1 MISPILRAAV
11 AALACAP
18 LLSFANGTAPAAAVS
33 APPLAAVPAADPVPA
48 PAPITSPV
56 VPPAMSAAAAPDAP
70 SAPVVDGSPVTTF
83 LVGMPPAAPSGW
95 MPWVPVYTVPV
106 WPAHWPLPVPIQ
118 PATGPGGVAYVLM
131 WVPVPLGSAAMPAA
145 ETAPAP
151 SAALPSV
158 DDVAQSPAPAASTPP
173 SPAEPADAPAP
184 ALTVAAPPAPAAASA
199 PAAANSAPLATAAGV
214 GARPAARPATVDYG
228 PVAPTPV
235 VYLLRRARPPAP
247 AVAPARAPAS
257 AAAPVAKTR
266 PAPKRRLCWSDGVVA
281 PCR

>member
-131 WVPVPLGSAAMPAA
+131 WVPVPLGGAAAPAA
-145 ETAPAP
+145 EVSPGS
-151 SAALPSV
+151 SAAQPAVEDAAPTPAAEAPGAQPV
-158 DDVAQSPAPAASTPP
+158 DETAAPPASAAPAAPTPP
-173 SPAEPADAPAP
+173 AADAPP
-184 ALTVAAPPAPAAASA
+184 VPAPAAA
-199 PAAANSAPLATAAGV
+199 
-214 GARPAARPATVDYG
+214 RPVNVDYG

-235 VYLLRRARPPAP
+235 VYLVRRSRPQAP
-247 AVAPARAPAS
+247 AVAPARAPAKATPPA
-257 AAAPVAKTR
+257 AAAPRAT
-266 PAPKRRLCWSDGVVA
+266 PKPRLCWSNGVVG